1 MPPPTAT
8 LDVGIIT
15 EVFTTVSAHAMSMV
29 PKLQGAGINLLVG
42 LGSIMM
48 AWTILKA
55 VLADEGFPKI
65 FVDAIALGLQ
75 ISIIAWIINDLV
87 SLSSTLL
94 AGFDWVAA
102 ALTGAS
108 DGASALASGMAG
120 LMQVSQNIWESIG
133 DGEGSPSAWDVA
145 KSIATGGGSALIL
158 KMVTLIAVLLITVVT
173 GAIFIIS
180 QVLVGLSIALAPVFL
195 PFLVVPALS
204 KLADGVIQF
213 IFKAGV
219 MKAVGVIMI
228 SFLVEMTA
236 ILNRLSETWSGT
248 DGTLMDLTAATI
260 TLFVS
265 VVMLFLAFQIPSI
278 ANGLL
283 SGSVSAG
290 LSIPRIPKPGMPKT
304 TSTSTTSVK

>member
-1 MPPPTAT
+1 
-8 LDVGIIT
+8 
-15 EVFTTVSAHAMSMV
+15 MV

-87 SLSSTLL
+87 PLSSALL
-94 AGFDWVAA
+94 SGFDWVAA
-102 ALTGAS
+102 KLTGAS
-108 DGASALASGMAG
+108 DGANALASGMAG

-158 KMVTLIAVLLITVVT
+158 KMVTLVAVMLITVVT
-173 GAIFIIS
+173 TAIFIIS
-180 QVLVGLSIALAPVFL
+180 QVLAGLGIALAPIFL
-195 PFLVVPALS
+195 PFYILPVLSSLASGVV
-204 KLADGVIQF
+204 QF

-219 MKAVGVIMI
+219 AKAVGVIMI

-236 ILNRLSETWSGT
+236 VLNRLSQTWSGM
-248 DGTLMDLTAATI
+248 DGTLMDLTAATV
-260 TLFVS
+260 TLFVA
-265 VVMLFLAFQIPSI
+265 VVMLFLALQIPSI

-283 SGSVSAG
+283 SGSVVGG
-290 LSIPRIPKPGMPKT
+290 LSIPRIPRPSAPKPSGGGGGGGKAPPAPKPAPPPA
-304 TSTSTTSVK
+304 K